1 MDDKWYIREMDCEKA
16 FRKLGTVY
24 NANTPENHP
33 LVFKTEIEYKDG
45 ISILGICA
53 RMFPDVKIYAF
64 QIMSNHV
71 HLVVGGEED
80 RIKTFFKYF
89 VSRLEKY
96 FRREV
101 DFSDFEL
108 TLHVINDLAYFRNA
122 VVYVNRNG
130 SVVNNNVTPFS
141 YPWGSSACFF
151 TPVYERHYR
160 LAGRPI
166 GARRIRA
173 LMHSRYADQHGDL
186 IDVDGFVSP
195 IEFCDIH
202 SAEATFRDARQYFN
216 LISRD
221 VESYAEIA
229 KITGESFFYT
239 DNDLYQAAVN
249 IAKSAY
255 GEHKLNLLPADA
267 KIDIAKRLR
276 YDYNAG
282 DKQIRRLLKIDE
294 SILAF

>member
-45 ISILGICA
+45 VSILGICA

-96 FRREV
+96 FRGEV
-101 DFSDFEL
+101 DFRDFEL
-108 TLHVINDLAYFRNA
+108 KLHAISDLAYFRNA

-130 SVVNNNVTPFS
+130 SVVNNKVTPFS
-141 YPWGSSACFF
+141 YPWGSSAFFF
-151 TPVYERHYR
+151 TPVCERYNR
-160 LAGRPI
+160 LTGCPI
-166 GARRIRA
+166 GVRRIRS
-173 LMHSRYADQHGDL
+173 LMHSKYADQYGDL

-249 IAKSAY
+249 IAKSTY
-255 GEHKLNLLPADA
+255 GERKLNLLPAAA
-267 KIDIAKRLR
+267 KINIAKRLR

-282 DKQIRRLLKIDE
+282 EKQIRRLLKIDE
-294 SILAF
+294 GILAF